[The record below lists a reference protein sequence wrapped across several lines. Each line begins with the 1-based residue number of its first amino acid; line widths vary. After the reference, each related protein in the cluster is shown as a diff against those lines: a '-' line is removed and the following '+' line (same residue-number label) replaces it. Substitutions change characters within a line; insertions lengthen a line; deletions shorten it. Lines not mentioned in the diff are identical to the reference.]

1 MTGLE
6 ITLLILG
13 VAVFVVSFLIPQKK
27 DSEKEMTEINTDQIK
42 EAVEGQVADAKIR
55 VEEMVD
61 ETVSYSVEKTER
73 ALERLTNDKIGA
85 VSEYADTVLKDI
97 NKNHKEVM
105 FLYDMLN
112 EKHESLVETA
122 KEVTETTK
130 AAEETIAKAEEIPE
144 SLFAPITLK
153 TIKAEKIINPIE
165 SMNDTLNAMAP
176 DFEPGVEWATVVEEK
191 PQEETAKTV
200 EKVETVAE
208 EPAKK
213 NIDTNKNAVANKE
226 KAVVEKKPQ
235 SEKKPK
241 AKSAEKEELNIQFAG
256 NDHRNNNEKILA
268 LYKEGKSNMVIAKEL
283 GLGVGEV
290 KLVIDLFKGMSS

>member
-13 VAVFVVSFLIPQKK
+13 VTVFVVSFLIPQKK